1 MKITRRG
8 ARADNGPSS
17 IEFNNARVSLE
28 GGNIVIRDNDILD
41 FVTKAHYNYKIE
53 ISLHEVG
60 EIIESLGSH
69 SDEMKTQVGNA
80 LEGKLKKLLRIV
92 QSCIDA

>member
-17 IEFNNARVSLE
+17 IELTSAKFSFE
-28 GGNIVIRDNDILD
+28 GDNIVIRDSDVSD

-53 ISLHEVG
+53 LSLVEVAG
-60 EIIESLGSH
+60 IIEELGSY
-69 SDEMKTQVGNA
+69 SDDQKEQIGKA
-80 LEGKLKKLLRIV
+80 LEPKLKNLLRIV

>member
-8 ARADNGPSS
+8 ARADNGPSN
-17 IEFNNARVSLE
+17 IELNNPRISLDGE
-28 GGNIVIRDNDILD
+28 NIIIRDSDVKD

-53 ISLHEVG
+53 ISLYEVG
-60 EIIESLGSH
+60 EILESVGSYP
-69 SDEMKTQVGNA
+69 DEMKEKVGKTF
-80 LEGKLKKLLRIV
+80 ECKLKELLRII